1 MGVSENRV
9 PNIATQKFRIL
20 IIRTPKLGTP
30 SFRKLAYSSLGV
42 KVGIPREP
50 TQAKA
55 LEEPPPQAETREI
68 QGFQDTSSALG
79 L

>member
-30 SFRKLAYSSLGV
+30 SFSENSHISFFGGEGRNTKRAYAGQSLGRAASA
-42 KVGIPREP
+42 GGNPRNP
-50 TQAKA
+50 RVSGT
-55 LEEPPPQAETREI
+55 LLR
-68 QGFQDTSSALG
+68 L
-79 L
+79 